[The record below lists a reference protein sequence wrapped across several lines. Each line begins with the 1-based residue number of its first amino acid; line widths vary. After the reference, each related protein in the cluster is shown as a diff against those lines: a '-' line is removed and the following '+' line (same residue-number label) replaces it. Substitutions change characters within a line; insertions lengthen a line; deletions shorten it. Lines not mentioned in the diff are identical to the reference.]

1 MPVQPNIVIL
11 MADDHRF
18 GAIGSNQEFQVH
30 TPAIERL
37 MAEGT
42 SFERAYTMGGLTG
55 AVCVPSRACLMTGA
69 DTFQAVRSRQVDDL
83 AGLQALKS
91 ELVLL
96 PELFR
101 NSGYSTYGI
110 GKWHNDRPSY
120 ARSFTGGTAIF
131 FGGMGDHFH
140 LPIHEFDPTGKFTSS
155 PETTAGRHA
164 TDVFTDAAL
173 EFLDQRS
180 RGMPFLLYL
189 AFTAPHDPR
198 TAPSS
203 FMEKYNPREIDIT
216 GIPNLYSEHPF
227 DNGDLRVRDELLAPL
242 PRQQS
247 ETQKHIA
254 DYYTMISH
262 MDARIGD
269 ILDRLTST
277 GLTQDTIVLYLSDH
291 GLGLGQHG
299 LMGKQNMYE
308 HSLRIPFVWR
318 GPGIPAGLKSDRLV
332 QHRDV
337 LPTLCELCRIQAP
350 PGTSG
355 QPLFEAGSESPP
367 DDRNSIMAAYK
378 DQQRCVIESDM
389 KLIQYF
395 QLKEGKS
402 ELVYEQLFNLDSDP
416 FETRNLAFSPAF
428 KPELSRLREALKSL
442 QQECQDPLLQ

>member
-1 MPVQPNIVIL
+1 MPVQPNIVI
-11 MADDHRF
+11 MIADDHRF
-18 GAIGSNQEFQVH
+18 GAIGSKQESQVH

-69 DTFQAVRSRQVDDL
+69 DTFHAVQGRQVDDL
-83 AGLQALKS
+83 AGLQVLNS
-91 ELVLL
+91 ELTLL

-101 NSGYSTYGI
+101 NLGYNTFGI
-110 GKWHNDRPSY
+110 GKWHNDQPSF
-120 ARSFTGGTAIF
+120 ARSFTEGQAIF
-131 FGGMGDHFH
+131 FGGMGDHFD
-140 LPIHEFDPTGKFTSS
+140 LPIHAFDPSGKYALS

-164 TDVFTDAAL
+164 TDVFADAAL
-173 EFLDQRS
+173 DFLAQE
-180 RGMPFLLYL
+180 GNPEPFLLYL

-203 FMEKYNPREIDIT
+203 FVQKQNAKEIDIT
-216 GIPNLYSEHPF
+216 GIPNLYPEHPF
-227 DNGDLRVRDELLAPL
+227 DNGDLSVRDELLAPL
-242 PRQQS
+242 PRQHS
-247 ETQKHIA
+247 ETLEHMA
-254 DYYTMISH
+254 DYYAMISH

-269 ILDRLTST
+269 ILDCLTRT
-277 GLTQDTIVLYLSDH
+277 GLAQNTIVLYLSDH

-308 HSLRIPFVWR
+308 HSLHIPFVWR
-318 GPGIPAGLKSDRLV
+318 GPGIPTGLKSDRLV

-337 LPTLCELCRIQAP
+337 LPTLCELCRIQVP

-355 QPLFEAGSESPP
+355 LSLFEAGSESRP
-367 DDRNSIMAAYK
+367 DDRKSIMAVYK
-378 DQQRCVIESDM
+378 DQQRCVIESDL

-395 QLKEGKS
+395 QNKAGKS
-402 ELVYEQLFNLDSDP
+402 ELVYEQLFSLESDP

-428 KPELSRLREALKSL
+428 KLDLSRLRETLSAL